1 MGQLYDIKQKIES
14 IIDAK
19 NLDAVKT
26 KGQIGL
32 KAGFML
38 AFISPSTPDDN
49 AKLDKLKVAAREVLN
64 VSL

>member
-1 MGQLYDIKQKIES
+1 MGQLNDLKQKIES
-14 IIDAK
+14 VIDAK
-19 NLDAVKT
+19 GLDVVKT

-38 AFISPSTPDDN
+38 AFINAGTPDDA
-49 AKLDKLKVAAREVLN
+49 AKLDKLKAAAKEVLN